1 MKLNARYHELEHI
14 EISSFTGLVY
24 AFRSFHTYV
33 RCLTICHKDK
43 HTGYMSVNLVSLL
56 LFLIFQYSQKC
67 DSRVHN
73 LAEKLYVMI
82 TETSEQ
88 QTPLKD
94 TSNSM
99 SNSRYLYPEKY
110 ISKWPWNNYKV
121 LIILSYPSVRQ
132 PVFFVLFCMYMYCNG
147 LLSIY

>member
-1 MKLNARYHELEHI
+1 
-14 EISSFTGLVY
+14 
-24 AFRSFHTYV
+24 
-33 RCLTICHKDK
+33 
-43 HTGYMSVNLVSLL
+43 MSVNLVSLM
-56 LFLIFQYSQKC
+56 LFLIFHYSQKC

-99 SNSRYLYPEKY
+99 SNSRYKCYM
-110 ISKWPWNNYKV
+110 
-121 LIILSYPSVRQ
+121 
-132 PVFFVLFCMYMYCNG
+132 LFS
-147 LLSIY
+147 LQSD

>member
-33 RCLTICHKDK
+33 RCLPFCHKDK
-43 HTGYMSVNLVSLL
+43 HTGYMLVNLVSLL

-99 SNSRYLYPEKY
+99 SNSRYFEL
-110 ISKWPWNNYKV
+110 V
-121 LIILSYPSVRQ
+121 
-132 PVFFVLFCMYMYCNG
+132 
-147 LLSIY
+147 